1 MSRYQFTPQAVNDLS
16 EICSYIAENSVPA
29 ADRVEEAVF
38 RACDFLAD
46 RPFAGRV
53 RPDLTP
59 LPVRFWAALPYHNYF
74 IVYDPETEPL
84 RVIRII
90 HAARDLPSILI

>member
-1 MSRYQFTPQAVNDLS
+1 M
-16 EICSYIAENSVPA
+16 EIRLRPG
-29 ADRVEEAVF
+29 
-38 RACDFLAD
+38 LAD
-46 RPFAGRV
+46 LVKKDVERGSYASV